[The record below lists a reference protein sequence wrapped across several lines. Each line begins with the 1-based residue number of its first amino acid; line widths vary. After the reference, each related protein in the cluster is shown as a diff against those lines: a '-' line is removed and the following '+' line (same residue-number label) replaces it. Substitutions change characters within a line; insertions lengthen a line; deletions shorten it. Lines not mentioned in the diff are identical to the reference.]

1 MKDPRIS
8 IPLAPTQ
15 TSDYKKRS
23 TKKFARAA
31 KVAGKAAIAVD
42 EGRDKKATR
51 LFKRAARIETRA
63 IKSEEFEK
71 NYKPRSRKGVM

>member
-1 MKDPRIS
+1 MKDPRTS

-15 TSDYKKRS
+15 TSDKRRS

-63 IKSEEFEK
+63 VKSEEFEK

>member
-1 MKDPRIS
+1 MKNARIS

-15 TSDYKKRS
+15 TSDKRRS